1 MKNFKIKLGLATTL
15 ALALFISSCSKEAN
29 EAVTD
34 GSTIRLNIGQTYA
47 KAAPAKVGSVGR
59 TFTAAAQTIEV
70 AYNNEYTL
78 VATLTPVTSG
88 SSNDLLKA
96 SNRAATTSTGNSEQV
111 LKQGTVYYVA
121 IFDATGKYKETKY
134 FTQGAGAQDFAIDKG
149 KYTFVVYASGTN
161 KSLPTIAPNAT
172 LSTVNFT
179 GLTADKDFMLDQVE
193 FEVKAGQNIL
203 NADLDH
209 LFTQVTLKFDSSK
222 IGAVTAIAGANISP
236 SNTNAD
242 VMLSTGAVTYTGSA
256 TAPVAFNLKN
266 TTGTVIVSD
275 STFITTAPT
284 TAGIVELTGLS
295 INNSV
300 AKALSFKNLTLNPG
314 IKYNLELK
322 VKAPTTVELGGKVW
336 ALGNLTYSN
345 GVYGFAQTNDSYGN
359 YWFAGF
365 QIPKVLDGSVN
376 NQKPSTAI
384 NGGATDPCSLVLP
397 LNTWRLPTAQE
408 FNTLITNTN
417 AGGVD
422 NPQNINTWDPARW
435 VDTYDGTAGTNLG
448 MFFGSQVNPGADR
461 YKEFYLP
468 YGGSYNDNNTGD
480 SFGSQGLYLLAN
492 NQRLQ
497 MTGSKNT
504 QGWSINTAAADPN
517 FAMQI
522 RCIKKGL

>member
-15 ALALFISSCSKEAN
+15 AVALFISACSKEAN
-29 EAVTD
+29 EVVTE

-59 TFTAAAQTIEV
+59 TFTAAAQTVEV
-70 AYNNEYTL
+70 AYNNEYTI
-78 VATLTPVTSG
+78 VATLTPVSSG
-88 SSNDLLKA
+88 SNNGVLKA
-96 SNRAATTSTGNSEQV
+96 SNRAATTTAGSSEQV

-121 IFDATGKYKETKY
+121 IFDATGKYKETKS
-134 FTQGAGAQDFAIDKG
+134 FTQGASAQDFAIEKG

-172 LSTVNFT
+172 LSSVNFT

-193 FEVKAGQNIL
+193 FEVKAGQNVL

-222 IGAVTAIAGANISP
+222 IGAVTAITGATISP
-236 SNTNAD
+236 SNVNAD
-242 VMLSTGAVTYTGSA
+242 VVLSTGAVTYTGSA
-256 TAPVAFNLKN
+256 TAPVAFHLKN
-266 TTGTVIVSD
+266 TTGTVIESD
-275 STFITTAPT
+275 STFITTAST
-284 TAGIVELTGLS
+284 TAGIVELSGLS
-295 INNSV
+295 IANSP

-314 IKYNLELK
+314 IKYILDLK
-322 VKAPTTVELGGKVW
+322 LKAPTSVNIGGRVW

-345 GVYGFAQTNDSYGN
+345 GVYGFAETNDSYGN
-359 YWFAGF
+359 YWFPGF
-365 QIPKVLDGSVN
+365 QLPKVLNGSVN

-384 NGGATDPCSLVLP
+384 NGGSADPCSLVLP
-397 LNTWRLPTAQE
+397 VNTWRLPTKAE
-408 FNTLITNTN
+408 FDKLKTDTD

-422 NPQNINTWDPARW
+422 NPQNINKWDPARW

-492 NQRLQ
+492 KQRLQ
-497 MTGSKNT
+497 MTGAKNT
-504 QGWSINTAAADPN
+504 QGWSINTAAADAN
-517 FAMQI
+517 FALQI
-522 RCIKKGL
+522 RCIKK